1 MADICEKRLV
11 SGDIVSIINKFKYKD
26 EPISIQGSAKL
37 AVQKYYSDIDLF
49 SQISEPTSAQKI
61 YDVIRGILKAAKN
74 DRCASLY
81 FIELKVQNTDESK
94 TKFHEIKDFTQSA
107 FLRAIDG
114 KNLDFIK
121 IDYVLYLANTMT
133 ELSVIYSFTEPKS
146 VDSPLKALEDE
157 VEEYKRDGNLFKASK
172 RLFSIYNIQ
181 GKTEQMVRIT
191 RLFNSPIGM
200 IYQMNAQ
207 LKAVKL
213 LLEHH
218 SDEATKAKANFVLKE
233 LGVPRDANIDA
244 VIKENDDKIQQAT
257 KDFFKQK
264 QNNI

>member
-1 MADICEKRLV
+1 MAEICEKRVV
-11 SGDIVSIINKFKYKD
+11 SGDVIGIINKLKYKD

-37 AVQKYYSDIDLF
+37 SIQKYYSDIDLF
-49 SQISEPTSAQKI
+49 SQINEPASAQKI
-61 YDVIRGILKAAKN
+61 YNEIRLILKRSQD
-74 DRCASLY
+74 DRCRNLY

-94 TKFHEIKDFTQSA
+94 TKFNNIKDFTRTA
-107 FLRAIDG
+107 FLRAIEG

-146 VDSPLKALEDE
+146 VDDPLKALTDE
-157 VEEYKRDGNLFKASK
+157 VAEYTRDGNLFKAKK

-181 GKTEQMVRIT
+181 GKTEDMVRLT
-191 RLFNSPIGM
+191 RLFNSPIGAL
-200 IYQMNAQ
+200 YQMNAQ

-218 SDEATKAKANFVLKE
+218 TDDATKARASFVLKE
-233 LGVPRDANIDA
+233 LGVSPSADIDGI
-244 VIKENDDKIQQAT
+244 IKTNDDKIQQET
-257 KDFFKQK
+257 IQFFKK
-264 QNNI
+264 K

>member
-1 MADICEKRLV
+1 MANICEKRVV
-11 SGDIVSIINKFKYKD
+11 SGDINEIIGKLRYKD

-61 YDVIRGILKAAKN
+61 YDVIRGILKRARN
-74 DRCASLY
+74 DRCGSLY
-81 FIELKVQNTDESK
+81 FIELKVQNTDDSK
-94 TKFHEIKDFTQSA
+94 TKFNEIKDFTQSA

-146 VDSPLKALEDE
+146 VEDPLKALQDE
-157 VEEYKRDGNLFKASK
+157 VKEYTAEGNLFKAKK

-181 GKTEQMVRIT
+181 GKTEDMVRLT
-191 RLFNSPIGM
+191 RLFNSPIGAL
-200 IYQMNAQ
+200 YQMNAQ

-218 SDEATKAKANFVLKE
+218 SDDATRARAKFVLKE
-233 LGVPRDANIDA
+233 LGVAPTKDIDEI
-244 VIKENDDKIQQAT
+244 IKENDDKIQKETLQ
-257 KDFFKQK
+257 FFKK
-264 QNNI
+264 KY